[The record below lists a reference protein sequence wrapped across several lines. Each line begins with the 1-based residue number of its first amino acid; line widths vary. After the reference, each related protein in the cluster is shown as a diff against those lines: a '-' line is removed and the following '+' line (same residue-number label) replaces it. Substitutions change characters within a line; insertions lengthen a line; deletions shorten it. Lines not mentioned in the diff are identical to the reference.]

1 MQLKRLILTGLFL
14 AVSSWGTAQNI
25 VRISSRE
32 GLSNSSI
39 LSVAQDADGFIWAG
53 SCEGLNLW
61 DGKQIRNYKLSGNL
75 IHEIIPTDDGVFW
88 VRTNYGFDRF
98 DPREKTC
105 EQHTRFNRSHTV
117 TARSREEAFLVHEGR
132 LYGYNPVASEFEP
145 VEMTGREITLGRK
158 TRLFIDSR
166 SRLWIVRPEGLHR
179 YEVKR
184 TADGRCSAHESEFI
198 PVHKGIVLSRRLGG
212 AICFL
217 DRDHDMYRFDPE
229 TGTASLLF
237 DLRGFE
243 GFDNDGLTAIERDRD
258 DYLLAFRKNGL
269 WRLSPSGPDGGGG
282 YKAHRIPVQGSI
294 FSLLKDRN
302 QDIVWIGTD
311 GNGLLRQ
318 YNEGV
323 RINSVVYESLPYPLS
338 KPIKALHIDDGGDLW
353 IGTKN
358 DGILRIRDFY
368 DCDAYTRENT
378 LSYTTANSALRHD
391 AVYAF
396 APSRRRVLWIATDGG
411 INYYSYASG
420 RIVPLTGPERLRFV
434 HALYEDSEG
443 ILWAATVGEGVYRI
457 RLTEENGVLRAGE
470 IRPLDLGQ
478 KAREANF
485 FFSIR
490 ETADGSLW
498 FCNHGVGAF
507 RYERK
512 SGRAEEIAFDTRRG
526 LPVNDITAMAA
537 CSDSTLWFGTGYG
550 VVCYDSAAGAEKPTP
565 RYGNELLRSG
575 VIHGIVADTLDNLW
589 VSTNAGIV
597 RYTPRTN
604 RSVSY
609 DSSYGLDVVEFSDGA
624 DFYDRRAGR
633 LLFGGNN
640 GFVVVSGAQQPVAAG
655 SESYKP
661 PILFRSILIGGK
673 EYNLSGLMRNG
684 CLTLP
689 HRQASF
695 ALSLIA
701 LDYIHGGNY
710 SYLYNLGTDES
721 AWVDNSRNSQLIFVN
736 LRPGVH
742 TLRVRYRNDTTS
754 ELSPVSTLKIRIRP
768 PAYASWRAIALYLA
782 LLAGCSLLL
791 VRYLR
796 IRHKIRE
803 QRKHAIF
810 ERQYHEILYK
820 SRINTFTN
828 LTTDLAM
835 PLTLI
840 NGPCQQ
846 ILDHRNT
853 DGVVRQ
859 WAELIR
865 ANACKI
871 SDLVYLIHALT
882 RDLSRECDD
891 KPEWVDVSRLA
902 ENISQTFFDRAE
914 IAEAEYQVSI
924 APNLLFPTV
933 SHLLTTIIN
942 LMITN
947 AFDRNDPFRH
957 GSVSFAVERQGER
970 LRLVVSTQGR
980 KLDREQLY
988 LISDLHR
995 FLDYLGSD
1003 RHVRPIKNDMELAIC
1018 HNLVDKLHGE
1028 FDIGDDGASLVV
1040 SLPQLP
1046 VTQAMPDTVQE
1057 PAAEPAPPPADPA
1070 PDETPHL
1077 GLRPSMLLISED
1089 RDMETFIASLFKEE
1103 YDVHFYHDA
1112 GSLDEASWRIVLCSP
1127 TVLNDGMI
1135 GIIRTIRQAKRF
1147 KLVPVILLTAT
1158 PHPELKLMESG
1169 LDVDLC
1175 LPLPF
1180 NIGHLRSAVNRQTR
1194 RYDSFRDID
1203 DSVYGSFDRVQGRM
1217 LQKEDRDFLNRMLEI
1232 IQQNIFK
1239 PELSTHYIASQMG
1252 VSKTTFYNRIG
1263 AITSRSPVTVIK
1275 EFRLGYAERL
1285 LVQTKL
1291 SIDEIIYKSG
1301 FVNRST
1307 FFRNF
1312 TARYGCTPKIYREQ
1326 KIAEITRQTAGE
1338 TG

>member
-1 MQLKRLILTGLFL
+1 MQLKHLVALGLFL
-14 AVSSWGTAQNI
+14 AAPFWSAGQNI
-25 VRISSRE
+25 VRISARE

-39 LSVAQDADGFIWAG
+39 LSVAQDDDGYIWAG

-75 IHEIIPTDDGVFW
+75 IHEIIPTRDGMFW
-88 VRTNYGFDRF
+88 VRTNYGFDLF
-98 DPREKTC
+98 DPRGKTC
-105 EQHTRFNRSHTV
+105 ERHARFNRPYAV
-117 TARSREEAFLVHEGR
+117 AARSRTEAFLVHEGR
-132 LYGYNPVASEFEP
+132 LYGYNPVVSEFEP
-145 VEMTGREITLGRK
+145 VEMARSEISLDRK
-158 TRLFIDSR
+158 TRLSIDRHGS
-166 SRLWIVRPEGLHR
+166 LWIVRAEGLR
-179 YEVKR
+179 CYDVKR
-184 TADGRCSAHESEFI
+184 AANGSCSVHETKFI
-198 PVHKGIVLSRRLGG
+198 PVSGNIVFSRGFDD

-217 DRDHDMYRFDPE
+217 DQNWRLYRFNPE
-229 TGTASLLF
+229 TGAVSFLI
-237 DLRGFE
+237 DLTDFGSFR
-243 GFDNDGLTAIERDRD
+243 DDSPAAIERDGN
-258 DYLLAFRKNGL
+258 DYLLAFYKSGL
-269 WRLSPSGPDGGGG
+269 WRLTPEGGV
-282 YKAHRIPVQGSI
+282 YKSHRIPVDGSI

-323 RINSVVYESLPYPLS
+323 RINPVVYESLPYPLS
-338 KPIKALHIDDGGDLW
+338 KPIKALHIDDRNDLW

-368 DCDAYTRENT
+368 NCDTYTRENT
-378 LSYTTANSALRHD
+378 RSYTTVNSALRHD

-396 APSRRRVLWIATDGG
+396 ARSRRNVLWIGTDDGVC
-411 INYYSYASG
+411 YYSYATG
-420 RIVPLTGPERLRFV
+420 RIVPLTDRGRLEYV
-434 HALYEDSEG
+434 HALYEDSDG
-443 ILWAATVGEGVYRI
+443 ILWVATVGKGVYR
-457 RLTEENGVLRAGE
+457 LRIAESGGTLHVGE
-470 IRPLDLGQ
+470 LRSLDLGEN
-478 KAREANF
+478 ARKMNF
-485 FFSIR
+485 FFSIQ
-490 ETADGSLW
+490 ETSDGGLW

-507 RYERK
+507 RYDRK
-512 SGRAEEIAFDTRRG
+512 EDRAGEIVFDTRRG
-526 LPVNDITAMAA
+526 FPVNDVTAMAA

-550 VVCYDSAAGAEKPTP
+550 IVCYDSAVGKEKPAP

-575 VIHGIVADTLDNLW
+575 VIHGIIADTLDNLW

-597 RYTPRTN
+597 RYTPGTN

-624 DFYDRRAGR
+624 SFYDRRTGR

-640 GFVVVSGAQQPVAAG
+640 GFVVVSGAQQPVAAE

-661 PILFRSILIGGK
+661 PILFRNILIGGK
-673 EYNLSGLMRNG
+673 EYDLNGLMRHG

-701 LDYIHGGNY
+701 LDYIRGGNY
-710 SYLYNLGTDES
+710 SYLYNLENDEDT
-721 AWVDNSRNSQLIFVN
+721 WVDNSRNPRLTFVN

-742 TLRVRYRNDTTS
+742 TLRVRYRNDATS

-768 PAYASWRAIALYLA
+768 PAYASWWAIAIYLA
-782 LLAGCSLLL
+782 VLAGCLLL
-791 VRYLR
+791 LIRYLR

-803 QRKHAIF
+803 QRKRAIY

-828 LTTDLAM
+828 LTTDLAL

-865 ANACKI
+865 TNACKI
-871 SDLVYLIHALT
+871 SDLVSLIHSLAG
-882 RDLSRECDD
+882 DLVRESDD
-891 KPEWVDVSRLA
+891 KTEWVDVSRLT
-902 ENISQTFFDRAE
+902 ENIAQTFLDRAKADE
-914 IAEAEYQVSI
+914 VEFQVSV
-924 APNLLFPTV
+924 APNLLFPSV
-933 SHLLTTIIN
+933 PHLLTTIIN
-942 LMITN
+942 LMTTN
-947 AFDRNDPFRH
+947 AFDRNGAFRH
-957 GSVSFAVERQGER
+957 GGVSLAVGIRDDR
-970 LRLVVSTQGR
+970 LRLAVSAQGR
-980 KLDREQLY
+980 KLDREQLF

-1018 HNLVDKLHGE
+1018 HGLVDKLHGE
-1028 FDIGDDGASLVV
+1028 FGIDDDGASLVV

-1046 VTQAMPDTVQE
+1046 ISRVMPDPVRE
-1057 PAAEPAPPPADPA
+1057 PAETTPPRPADPY
-1070 PDETPHL
+1070 PDETQHL
-1077 GLRPSMLLISED
+1077 GLRPAMLLISED

-1103 YDVHFYHDA
+1103 YDVHFYRDS
-1112 GSLDEASWRIVLCSP
+1112 GSPDEASWRIVVCSNP
-1127 TVLNDGMI
+1127 TMLSDRMLE
-1135 GIIRTIRQAKRF
+1135 IIRAIRQSKRF
-1147 KLVPVILLTAT
+1147 RLVPIILLTAT

-1169 LDVDLC
+1169 LDVDMC

-1180 NIGHLRSAVNRQTR
+1180 NIAHLRNAVNRQTR

-1203 DSVYGSFDRVQGRM
+1203 DSVYRSFDMVQGRM
-1217 LQKEDRDFLNRMLEI
+1217 LQKEDRDFLNKMLEI

-1263 AITSRSPVTVIK
+1263 AITNRSPVTVIK
-1275 EFRLGYAERL
+1275 DFRLGYAERL

-1312 TARYGCTPKIYREQ
+1312 TTRYGCTPKVYREQ
-1326 KIAEITRQTAGE
+1326 KIAGMTRVAADTDE
-1338 TG
+1338 